1 MPASH
6 PVSVARTIERQSFT
20 RRFQRRKAPLPAVN
34 LTRRHYAG
42 SCDDRCRPPLLGG
55 TRWIVILAQ
64 AAASTTVLLLVT
76 LIALIALGRVR
87 GRAALR

>member
-1 MPASH
+1 VGVRPCPAS
-6 PVSVARTIERQSFT
+6 ARGLLIAFNSR
-20 RRFQRRKAPLPAVN
+20 PL
-34 LTRRHYAG
+34 
-42 SCDDRCRPPLLGG
+42 LLGG